1 MGPKRLHGPHQSA
14 QKSTSTMSLPLM
26 VSSKLL
32 ALMSTVAMLAPRS
45 GTAADLLRR
54 LAQPDLRSDYSLL
67 SATQGGSLDRHDPP
81 HGDGDLDRLP
91 PLQPVLQV
99 LDRRLDAGLAGVR
112 QVQRRHHQLGVLP
125 GAHREVVPLALVL
138 HPGQPGRRQRLVEA
152 G

>member
-32 ALMSTVAMLAPRS
+32 ALMSTVAMFAPCS

-67 SATQGGSLDRHDPP
+67 TATPAGPRCGGRASQTLFAQRLFPP
-81 HGDGDLDRLP
+81 
-91 PLQPVLQV
+91 QP
-99 LDRRLDAGLAGVR
+99 
-112 QVQRRHHQLGVLP
+112 
-125 GAHREVVPLALVL
+125 
-138 HPGQPGRRQRLVEA
+138 HPGGLT
-152 G
+152 

>member
-45 GTAADLLRR
+45 GTAAYLLRR
-54 LAQPDLRSDYSLL
+54 LAQPDLRSDYSLP
-67 SATQGGSLDRHDPP
+67 APHPASLDRHDPP

-99 LDRRLDAGLAGVR
+99 LDGGLHPGLPGVR
-112 QVQRRHHQLGVLP
+112 QVQRRH
-125 GAHREVVPLALVL
+125 
-138 HPGQPGRRQRLVEA
+138 
-152 G
+152 